1 MADIGK
7 VYKKEKKKKMQ
18 IFHDTLPKIILS
30 EIEEIV
36 SWDYHFVLL
45 STFISV

>member
-18 IFHDTLPKIILS
+18 IFHDTLNAFFWCKYPKLYL
-30 EIEEIV
+30 V
-36 SWDYHFVLL
+36 KLRK
-45 STFISV
+45 